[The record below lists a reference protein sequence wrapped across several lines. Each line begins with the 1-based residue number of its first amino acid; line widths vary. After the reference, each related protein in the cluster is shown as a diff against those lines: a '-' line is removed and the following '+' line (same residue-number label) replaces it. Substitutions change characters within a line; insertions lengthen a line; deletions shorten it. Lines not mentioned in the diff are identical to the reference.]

1 MKRVLC
7 AGVAGLLLQ
16 TAHADEVSLRLG
28 SKEIE
33 LRPAVKERLAGLARD
48 VLRRCGPNTTR
59 HPGNFGLA
67 AIGVEERWKRLVEG
81 SRLRVVFAQPFVTE
95 SHLGG
100 TLGVSE
106 ALIGLEHKDLFVG
119 PDFTRHG
126 TSIVEHL
133 QCEYLPSL
141 ELGCL
146 AELAPHLPARYRET
160 CAKLERDA
168 QGRIV
173 MPPPDIAPSCS

>member
-7 AGVAGLLLQ
+7 ALVAALSLQ
-16 TAHADEVSLRLG
+16 TAHADEISLRLG
-28 SKEIE
+28 GKEIE

-59 HPGNFGLA
+59 HAGNFGLA
-67 AIGVEERWKRLVEG
+67 AIGVEERWKRLVKG

-106 ALIGLEHKDLFVG
+106 ALIGNPRLLFAFAG
-119 PDFTRHG
+119 LWR
-126 TSIVEHL
+126 
-133 QCEYLPSL
+133 
-141 ELGCL
+141 
-146 AELAPHLPARYRET
+146 
-160 CAKLERDA
+160 
-168 QGRIV
+168 
-173 MPPPDIAPSCS
+173 